1 MSFSLSNE
9 MALIEASILMMFV
22 AVVICSIICLR
33 VMSRLARNVD
43 VSGSQASL
51 VAHFEKSLRDANV
64 ELRKGLGELD
74 QGLRSVVSAGMKDG
88 LLTAFEQVASGM
100 RAQSD
105 EFARFGSAL
114 KEDVGTVKTEVSI
127 LSEKVTVALNVMTGV
142 LGDKLSAAELAAAD
156 GRSTLLRDTAAAILR
171 TREEI
176 DLSLNKFGTEQETRL
191 GALDVTVREGDINV
205 QAILGALKLMVAER
219 LEYASEA
226 TNAALKLFGDQQ
238 GLHLEGIA
246 KTVKTGGEAS
256 QISQGEFRKEVTER
270 LDTVRNASAGLL
282 KQATDTF
289 TDIKSAIVASE
300 EKTTAALASQHLTVL
315 SHLAQSHLEVSE
327 KLTKKLG
334 ELMHLTKEGLDL
346 FSGKLRE
353 EQEQLR
359 SLVGTKLEE
368 MRAGNEAKLED
379 MRKAVDEK
387 LQSALEKQ
395 IGESFQRIADQ
406 FAAVQQAI
414 GQVQSVAGQVGDLK
428 RLFSNVKSR
437 GGWGEAQAEAML
449 QDMLPVGAYEKNMK
463 VREGSAEFVEFAVR
477 IPGKNGDDKW
487 IPIDSKFPTEDYE
500 RLLTANEQGNRDEE
514 AAARL
519 GLQRRIKTEAER
531 IGSKYIFAPKTVEFA
546 LLYLPSD
553 SLFAEVARSPG
564 LIELIRRDHKIMIM
578 GPSLLPAF
586 LHTINIGYMT
596 VSLERNVTEIGE
608 TLSAVK
614 SEWGKLL
621 PWLDKLADRTD
632 TLKKGIEDVQRRA
645 RAVGRKLR
653 SVAVIDHARADA
665 VLGLDTPNFA
675 QDAIDEAAEGSDELA
690 ML

>member
-1 MSFSLSNE
+1 MSFLLSNE
-9 MALIEASILMMFV
+9 MALIEVSILV
-22 AVVICSIICLR
+22 VLITVVICFIIHLR
-33 VMSRLARNVD
+33 AVSRLARNID

-51 VAHFEKSLRDANV
+51 VSQFEKSLRDANDEV
-64 ELRKGLGELD
+64 RKGLGELD
-74 QGLRSVVSAGMKDG
+74 QGLRSAISIGMKDG
-88 LLTAFEQVASGM
+88 LVTAFEQVKAGM
-100 RAQSD
+100 LAQTNELS
-105 EFARFGSAL
+105 RFGSTL
-114 KEDVGTVKTEVSI
+114 KEDIGTVKTEVST
-127 LSEKVTVALNVMTGV
+127 LSEKVTAALTGMTGV
-142 LGDKLSAAELAAAD
+142 LNEKLSAAELAAAD
-156 GRSTLLRDTAAAILR
+156 GRSILLRDTAAAILR
-171 TREEI
+171 AREEI
-176 DLSLNKFGTEQETRL
+176 DLSLKKFGTEQETRL
-191 GALDVTVREGDINV
+191 SALDVTVKESGIAV
-205 QAILGALKLMVAER
+205 QAILGAFKTTVVER
-219 LEYASEA
+219 LDHASEA
-226 TNAALKLFGDQQ
+226 TNAALKLFGEQQ
-238 GLHLEGIA
+238 GLHLESIA
-246 KTVKTGGEAS
+246 KTVKDGGEAS
-256 QISQGEFRKEVTER
+256 HTSQAGFRKEVTER
-270 LDTVRNASAGLL
+270 LDAISIASASLL

-315 SHLAQSHLEVSE
+315 GRLAQGQLEVSE
-327 KLTKKLG
+327 KLTKDLG
-334 ELMHLTKEGLDL
+334 ELMRLTKEGFDL

-359 SLVGTKLEE
+359 GLVGTKLEE

-463 VREGSAEFVEFAVR
+463 VREGSSEFVEFAVR
-477 IPGKNGDDKW
+477 IPGKNGEDKW

-500 RLLTANEQGNRDEE
+500 RLLTANEMGNRDEE
-514 AAARL
+514 ATARL
-519 GLQRRIKTEAER
+519 GLERRIKMEAER
-531 IGSKYIFAPKTVEFA
+531 IGSKYIFAPKTVDFA

-596 VSLERNVTEIGE
+596 VALERNVSEIGE

-621 PWLDKLADRTD
+621 PWLDRIADRTD
-632 TLKKGIEDVQRRA
+632 SLKKGIEAVQQRA

-653 SVAVIDHARADA
+653 SVDVIDHARADA
-665 VLGLDTPNFA
+665 VLGLDAPSFV
-675 QDAIDEAAEGSDELA
+675 QDAIDEAAEGSDEIALN
-690 ML
+690 

>member
-1 MSFSLSNE
+1 MNFSLSNE
-9 MALIEASILMMFV
+9 TALIEASILV
-22 AVVICSIICLR
+22 VLIAVVICFIIHLR
-33 VMSRLARNVD
+33 VMSRVARSFD
-43 VSGSQASL
+43 VAGSQVAL
-51 VAHFEKSLRDANV
+51 VAQFEKSVREAND

-74 QGLRSVVSAGMKDG
+74 QGLRSAVSTGMKDG
-88 LLTAFEQVASGM
+88 LVTAFEQVRAGM
-100 RAQSD
+100 LAQSD
-105 EFARFGSAL
+105 ELARFGGTL
-114 KEDVGTVKTEVSI
+114 KEDVGTVKTEVSA
-127 LSEKVTVALNVMTGV
+127 LSDKMAVALNGMTGV
-142 LGDKLSAAELAAAD
+142 LNEKLSAAELAAAE
-156 GRSTLLRDTAAAILR
+156 GRSVLLRDTAEAILR
-171 TREEI
+171 AREEI
-176 DLSLNKFGTEQETRL
+176 DLSLKKFGSEQEARL
-191 GALDVTVREGDINV
+191 GALDVTVKEGGSAV
-205 QAILGALKLMVAER
+205 QTVLGAFNATVVEHLDR
-219 LEYASEA
+219 ASNA
-226 TNAALKLFGDQQ
+226 TNAALKVFADQQ

-246 KTVKTGGEAS
+246 KTVKDGGEAS
-256 QISQGEFRKEVTER
+256 HTSLGEFRREVTER
-270 LDTVRNASAGLL
+270 LDAISNSSASLL

-289 TDIKSAIVASE
+289 ADIKSAIVASE
-300 EKTTAALASQHLTVL
+300 EKTVEALANQHLAVL
-315 SHLAQSHLEVSE
+315 GRLAQGQLEVSE
-327 KLTKKLG
+327 KLTKDLG
-334 ELMHLTKEGLDL
+334 ELMRLTKEGFDL

-359 SLVGTKLEE
+359 GLVGTKLEE
-368 MRAGNEAKLED
+368 MRVGNEAKLED

-463 VREGSAEFVEFAVR
+463 VREGSSEFVEFAVR

-500 RLLTANEQGNRDEE
+500 RLLTANEMGNRDEE
-514 AAARL
+514 AAARS
-519 GLQRRIKTEAER
+519 GLERRIKAEAER
-531 IGSKYIFAPKTVEFA
+531 ISSKYIFAPKTVEFA
-546 LLYLPSD
+546 VLYLPSD

-596 VSLERNVTEIGE
+596 MALERNVTEIGE

-621 PWLDKLADRTD
+621 PWLDKIADRTD
-632 TLKKGIEDVQRRA
+632 SLKKGIEAVQQRA

-653 SVAVIDHARADA
+653 SVDVIDHARADA
-665 VLGLDTPNFA
+665 VLGLDAPTFV
-675 QDAIDEAAEGSDELA
+675 QDAIDEESDGGGELV
-690 ML
+690 LN

>member
-9 MALIEASILMMFV
+9 SAMLEASILMV
-22 AVVICSIICLR
+22 LLAVVVCFVLHLR
-33 VMSRLARNVD
+33 AMSRLAQCTD
-43 VSGSQASL
+43 AAGSQANL
-51 VAHFEKSLRDANV
+51 VMQFEKSVRDAN
-64 ELRKGLGELD
+64 EKLGTRLAELD
-74 QGLRSVVSAGMKDG
+74 QGLRAAVATGMKDG
-88 LLTAFEQVASGM
+88 LVTAFEQVREGM
-100 RAQSD
+100 LAQSN
-105 EFARFGSAL
+105 ELARFGSTL
-114 KEDVGTVKTEVSI
+114 KEDVGTVKTEVGT
-127 LSEKVTVALNVMTGV
+127 LSEKVAAALSGMTVVLN
-142 LGDKLSAAELAAAD
+142 DKLSAAELAAAD
-156 GRSTLLRDTAAAILR
+156 GRSILLRDTAAAILR
-171 TREEI
+171 AREEI
-176 DLSLNKFGTEQETRL
+176 DLSLKKFGTEQETRL
-191 GALDVTVREGDINV
+191 NALDLTVKGGGVAV
-205 QAILGALKLMVAER
+205 QAALGEFRTTVTEHLDH
-219 LEYASEA
+219 ASDA
-226 TNAALKLFGDQQ
+226 TNAALKLFGEQQ
-238 GLHLEGIA
+238 GVHLDSIA
-246 KTVKTGGEAS
+246 RTVKEGGEAA
-256 QISQGEFRKEVTER
+256 QTSQGGFRKEVTER
-270 LDTVRNASAGLL
+270 LDAISTSSASLL

-289 TDIKSAIVASE
+289 MEIKAAVVASE
-300 EKTTAALASQHLTVL
+300 EKTVAALASQHLAVL
-315 SHLAQSHLEVSE
+315 GRLAQGQLEMSE
-327 KLTKKLG
+327 KLTKDLG
-334 ELMHLTKEGLDL
+334 EVMRLTKEGFDL

-353 EQEQLR
+353 EQELLR
-359 SLVGTKLEE
+359 GLVATKLEE
-368 MRAGNEAKLED
+368 MRVGNEAKLED

-449 QDMLPVGAYEKNMK
+449 QDMLPAGAYEKNMK
-463 VREGSAEFVEFAVR
+463 VREGSSEYVEFAVR

-514 AAARL
+514 AAARS
-519 GLQRRIKTEAER
+519 GLERRIKQEAER

-564 LIELIRRDHKIMIM
+564 LIELIRRDHRIMIM

-596 VSLERNVTEIGE
+596 VALERNVTEIGE

-621 PWLDKLADRTD
+621 PWLDKIADRTD
-632 TLKKGIEDVQRRA
+632 SLKKGIEAVQQRA
-645 RAVGRKLR
+645 RAVGRKLK
-653 SVAVIDHARADA
+653 SVDVIDHARAEA
-665 VLGLDTPNFA
+665 VLGLDAPSFV
-675 QDAIDEAAEGSDELA
+675 QDGIDEAADAADEA
-690 ML
+690 A